1 MILVNNR
8 GNHNPYINLAIEEY
22 LIRNAD
28 CSSNDYLLLY
38 VNEPCIVLGK
48 NQSIYREVNFDYLR
62 NPQVHLCRRIS
73 GGGTVYHDLGNLSFC
88 FISKFENHKVNNYR
102 HFNNPVLD
110 SLIKAGIG
118 VEMDERNNILY
129 NGKKISGNAQ
139 FTNRKNMI
147 SHGTLLYNADLDQ
160 LRAGIKQNDFS
171 IETKAVASVKSP
183 VANMQGISPLFKSVN
198 DLKSYLV
205 AELNAIEVLDFAAAE
220 WHEIETLAKD
230 KFESYEWIYGRS
242 PKTTITKNGFI
253 IEVESGII
261 TAIVAQVPNKIDL
274 DNLIG
279 QKYTYTDIKKA
290 LGNIPNASEIA
301 EFIF

>member
-1 MILVNNR
+1 
-8 GNHNPYINLAIEEY
+8 
-22 LIRNAD
+22 
-28 CSSNDYLLLY
+28 
-38 VNEPCIVLGK
+38 VLGK

-62 NPQVHLCRRIS
+62 NPHVHLCRRIS

-110 SLIKAGIG
+110 ALIKAGIG

-160 LRAGIKQNDFS
+160 LRAGIKQNEFS

-183 VANMQGISPLFKSVN
+183 VANMQGISPLFKSVD
-198 DLKSYLV
+198 DLRSYLV
-205 AELNAIEVLDFAAAE
+205 AELNAVEILDFAAAE

-230 KFESYEWIYGRS
+230 KFESYEWVYGRS

-261 TAIVAQVPNKIDL
+261 TDIVAQVPNKIKLDDL
-274 DNLIG
+274 TG
-279 QKYTYTDIKKA
+279 KRYTYTDIKKA
-290 LGNIPNASEIA
+290 LGNMPNASEIA